1 MHPILILLGPAGHGG
16 AGEPGVWY
24 ARWEGQITNPS
35 HPAASHA
42 RVALQ
47 VRPTIAVEERPREAL
62 PVVTEE
68 AERRWAQAHLNDY
81 LVE

>member
-24 ARWEGQITNPS
+24 ARWEGQITTPS

-47 VRPTIAVEERPREAL
+47 VRPTIAVEERPREAMPL
-62 PVVTEE
+62 PD
-68 AERRWAQAHLNDY
+68 AESDRRWVNAHIND
-81 LVE
+81 